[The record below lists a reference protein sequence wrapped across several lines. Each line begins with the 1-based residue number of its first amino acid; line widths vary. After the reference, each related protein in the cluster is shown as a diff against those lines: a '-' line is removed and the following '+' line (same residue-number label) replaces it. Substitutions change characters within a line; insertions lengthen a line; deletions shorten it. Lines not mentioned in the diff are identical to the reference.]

1 MAKVIGAVVEVFQDY
16 MTFSSFPAA
25 LFFHW
30 STTNRPRRSLPQ
42 LMNTVLSRPSSGW
55 HMHYDMELRVRR
67 QPSLTRRTIRVIRPS
82 TRKMCQWSDI
92 HTISWRLLPQVPVDW
107 AKYKSNPLPVL
118 FRFLCLTLN
127 PFTFLISVV
136 I

>member
-1 MAKVIGAVVEVFQDY
+1 MGDVVDVVSTVAKVIGAVVEVFQDY

-67 QPSLTRRTIRVIRPS
+67 QPSLTRRTIRPS
-82 TRKMCQWSDI
+82 TKEMCQWSDI
-92 HTISWRLLPQVPVDW
+92 HTITSSWRLPQVDW
-107 AKYKSNPLPVL
+107 AKYQSNPQCILL
-118 FRFLCLTLN
+118 
-127 PFTFLISVV
+127 
-136 I
+136 